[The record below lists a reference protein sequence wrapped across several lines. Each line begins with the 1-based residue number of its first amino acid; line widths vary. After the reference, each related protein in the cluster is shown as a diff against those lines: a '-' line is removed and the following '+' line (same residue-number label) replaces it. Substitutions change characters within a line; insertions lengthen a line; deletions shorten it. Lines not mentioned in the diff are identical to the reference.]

1 MFQQKHKGRTGM
13 PTLDLKARGTR
24 IVLLAGTLL
33 AGGALIAVAA
43 TANPAAKAPAVLSAA
58 PAAKSPPARAAARPA
73 AAPRLPGYNTERN
86 AYFGDLH
93 VHTKLSFDAY
103 IFNVRASPDDAYRF
117 AKGEAIG
124 HAQGYDIRLQG
135 GPLDF
140 VAVTDHSEY
149 MGALRE
155 ADDPKSPLSKLP
167 IVQGLFSP
175 DHNEIAAAFTKIVTA
190 MRQNKVPKEFADPA
204 IAGRAWREVQD
215 AAARNNAP
223 GRFTTLVGY
232 EFTSAP
238 DGKNL
243 HRNVIFRTS
252 NVPGLPFTATESQN
266 PEDLWRTMD
275 GWRARGIE
283 ALAIPHNSNG
293 SDGLMFQ
300 TTKWDG
306 TPIDKAYADL
316 RRRNEPLA
324 EITQIKGTSETHPSL
339 SPNDEWANF
348 EIMES
353 YIGSNKLITKFS
365 GGYVREALKDG
376 LLMQEKHGFNPYKM
390 GFIGSSDTHNAAPGS
405 VEEHNFFSKV
415 GREDGTPE
423 LRGSIPPGGAK
434 TWDGVKVDPLTN
446 IARFQ
451 SWGASGLAAVWA
463 EENSREAIY
472 AALRRKETFATS
484 GPRMKVRFFAGYD
497 FPADLAHRQDVVTQA
512 YAHGVTMG
520 GDLPAATKGKAPQF
534 LVWGVRDPNSG
545 YLQRAQV
552 VKGWVEN
559 GVAKERVFDVACSDH
574 LPLDKAA
581 WRCPSNGAKVDLTTC
596 AVERFKGD
604 VELRTLWTDPT
615 FNPKHR
621 AFYYV
626 RVLEN
631 PSCRWSTWD
640 ALRNG
645 TPPNPKL
652 APTIVERAWSS
663 PIWYEPRA

>member
-1 MFQQKHKGRTGM
+1 MRIEM
-13 PTLDLKARGTR
+13 RSARGR
-24 IVLLAGTLL
+24 LGLAAGT
-33 AGGALIAVAA
+33 AMAAGALIAGAA
-43 TANPAAKAPAVLSAA
+43 TLNAPPKAKPAA
-58 PAAKSPPARAAARPA
+58 PASAAKPAAPAKAAVAARPA
-73 AAPRLPGYNTERN
+73 TAHLPGWNGERN

-103 IFNVRASPDDAYRF
+103 IFNVRASPEDAYRF

-124 HAQGYDIRLQG
+124 HAQGYDIRLVG

-140 VAVTDHSEY
+140 VAVTDHSEF

-175 DHNEIAAAFTKIVTA
+175 DHNEIAKAFTRVVTA
-190 MRQNKVPKEFADPA
+190 MQQNKVPREFADPA

-215 AAARNNAP
+215 AAARNNDP

-238 DGKNL
+238 DGRNL
-243 HRNVIFRTS
+243 HRNVIFRTAK
-252 NVPGLPFTATESQN
+252 VPGLPFTANDSRN

-275 GWRARGIE
+275 GWRAQGIE

-300 TTKWDG
+300 TTKFDG
-306 TPIDKAYADL
+306 APMDKAYADL

-339 SPNDEWANF
+339 SPNDEWSNF

-353 YIGSNKLITKFS
+353 YIGTNKKITHFA

-376 LLMQEKHGFNPYKM
+376 ILMQEQHGFNPYKM

-405 VEEHNFFSKV
+405 VEERNFFSKV
-415 GREDGTPE
+415 GREDATPE
-423 LRGSIPPGGAK
+423 LRGSVPPGGAK
-434 TWDGVKVDPLTN
+434 TWDGVTGGPNVNT
-446 IARFQ
+446 ARFQ
-451 SWGASGLAAVWA
+451 SWGASGLAGVWA

-484 GPRMKVRFFAGYD
+484 GPRIKVRFFAGYD
-497 FPADLAHRQDVVTQA
+497 FPADLARRQDIVTQA

-520 GDLPAATKGKAPQF
+520 GDLLAARGRTPQF
-534 LVWGVRDPNSG
+534 LIWGVRDPNSG
-545 YLQRAQV
+545 YLQRAQI

-574 LPLDKAA
+574 LPLDRAA
-581 WRCPSNGAKVDLTTC
+581 WRCPSNGAKVDVSTC
-596 AVERFKGD
+596 ATERFKGD
-604 VELRTLWTDPT
+604 VELRTMWTDPT
-615 FNPKHR
+615 FNPKQR
-621 AFYYV
+621 AFYYL

-645 TPPNPKL
+645 TPPNPNL
-652 APTIVERAWSS
+652 PATIVERAWSS
-663 PIWYEPRA
+663 PIWYEPSA